1 MKKTATALLLILI
14 TNIALLQNS
23 WSQVDPGSHRV
34 SPGKSQIAIKSELV
48 RPVVKLPPKPK
59 LLRSNPYRFTAIRF
73 TDADPWA
80 VPDDEDITLDRNRI
94 AVVKS
99 RNWDPDLDISN
110 YAKTRLWLA
119 RQLALK
125 KYLETHGSAV

>member
-48 RPVVKLPPKPK
+48 RPVVRLPPKPK
-59 LLRSNPYRFTAIRF
+59 LLRSNPYRFTAIRLGE
-73 TDADPWA
+73 ADPWA
-80 VPDDEDITLDRNRI
+80 VPDDEDITLDRPRMT
-94 AVVKS
+94 VVKQ
-99 RNWDPDLDISN
+99 RVWDPDLDISD
-110 YAKTRLWLA
+110 YAKGRLAIA
-119 RQLALK
+119 RALALAK
-125 KYLETHGSAV
+125 HREKWS